1 MKAAQ
6 QLESLQNAANV
17 VGLTVHQKHF
27 YEDKRKKVPMFF
39 LNRGKETVSPVLD
52 YSNLTHFI
60 LGWIKCKQNGGK

>member
-1 MKAAQ
+1 MEAAQ

-39 LNRGKETVSPVLD
+39 VNRGNETVSPVLD
-52 YSNLTHFI
+52 YECLNNFI
-60 LGWIKCKQNGGK
+60 FGWITCKRKGGK